1 MKTIILCT
9 LLVTICLFLEVQGN
23 CYYEGRNLTV
33 GEHTIDCNYY
43 KCNEDGTMFGKSCAV
58 AMCSGKLLGYREADL
73 SKPYPECCPGP
84 ICKV

>member
-9 LLVTICLFLEVQGN
+9 LLVTIYLFLEVRGN

-43 KCNEDGTMFGKSCAV
+43 ECNADGTIFGKPCPLTTCV
-58 AMCSGKLLGYREADL
+58 GKPLGYREVDL
-73 SKPYPECCPGP
+73 SKPYPQCCPVP
-84 ICKV
+84 ICKM